1 MTEGE
6 QMAEAPRVI
15 CAGQLIEDFED
26 RVRRYCGLSWSGGEP
41 ETWAYHYYDGVPTGV
56 GGIEPIDVLACA
68 AMHAG
73 LSRAELTFF
82 HRQKGAVEDWL
93 GALPDGLE
101 LADADDA
108 IIRHLARLAVFHS
121 DQVPLSLLSKV
132 LHRKRPSLIPLF
144 DRDLADWYR
153 PIINW
158 RGVAAWPT
166 IVVTLRSDLAHP
178 DTRRVLTE
186 IQGRLRAE
194 LPGPVPS
201 HLRLVDIGIWM
212 KPDRA

>member
-1 MTEGE
+1 M
-6 QMAEAPRVI
+6 
-15 CAGQLIEDFED
+15 
-26 RVRRYCGLSWSGGEP
+26 
-41 ETWAYHYYDGVPTGV
+41 
-56 GGIEPIDVLACA
+56 
-68 AMHAG
+68 
-73 LSRAELTFF
+73 
-82 HRQKGAVEDWL
+82 
-93 GALPDGLE
+93 
-101 LADADDA
+101 
-108 IIRHLARLAVFHS
+108 
-121 DQVPLSLLSKV
+121 